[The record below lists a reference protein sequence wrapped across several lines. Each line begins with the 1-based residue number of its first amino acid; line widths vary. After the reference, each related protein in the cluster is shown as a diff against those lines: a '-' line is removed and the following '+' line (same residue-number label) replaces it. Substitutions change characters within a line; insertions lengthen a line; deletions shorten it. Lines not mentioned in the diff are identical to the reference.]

1 MITEIKL
8 EYMIDQLNLALND
21 ELDHAQKLKKN
32 IKSLKI
38 KKVGFGWTLSF
49 WYGDRFKEKATVVK
63 VK

>member
-1 MITEIKL
+1 
-8 EYMIDQLNLALND
+8 MIDQLNLALND